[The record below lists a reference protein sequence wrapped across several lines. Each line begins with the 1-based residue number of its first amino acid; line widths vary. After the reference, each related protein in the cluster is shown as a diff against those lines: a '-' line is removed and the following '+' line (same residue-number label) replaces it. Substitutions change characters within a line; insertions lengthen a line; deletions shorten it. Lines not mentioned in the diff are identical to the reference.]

1 MIQYYLSIF
10 IAGFSLMTVEI
21 VSSRIVAPIIG
32 SSVFTWTSV
41 IGITLLGLSIGSLV
55 GGEIADRYLKA
66 YGQKVLSFALF
77 VAAFLVY
84 LIVPLSRNVGFILDG
99 SFSLPVLSILICGA
113 LFLLP
118 ALSIGA
124 LSPIIFKLYVGDIKN
139 IGKKYG
145 ILSSVW
151 SVGSIFGVFVTGF
164 YFISVIGSSGI
175 ISLVSATLFLLFY
188 FFSLKNLDRS
198 SPHFKRHLAFLVILT
213 LLLPL
218 AFFFEKRPPLP
229 ASVLFQRETAYYDLR
244 VVEYDLFP
252 QYGKNRILFLDT
264 DPNSIQTE
272 KPSKEFYTDIYPA
285 FSALSDT
292 LKNIYVIGAGAY
304 TLPINLRKYYP
315 DSNITVS
322 EIDPEVEKVGRA
334 YFNVGNYDIKTVI
347 GDARLDFSPAR
358 STGEKYDLVFGD
370 AYNSLISVPWY
381 LMTKEFFSDVRGSLN
396 QGGIFAINF
405 IGTLQGPQS
414 KVFGSV
420 YNTMREVFP
429 NDYIFAFGNTPEEI
443 QNITIVGVK
452 SDNHLSYDALAEK
465 LDTIDPTYFLT
476 RSLVDKSSLDS
487 SALGKDMVLTD
498 NFAPVDTM
506 MTGLLSDY
514 FPKYLPLYRKMLQ

>member
-32 SSVFTWTSV
+32 SSIFTWTSV

-55 GGEIADRYLKA
+55 GGEIADKYLKV
-66 YGQKVLSFALF
+66 YGQKVLSFALL
-77 VAAFLVY
+77 VAAFSVY
-84 LIVPLSRNVGFILDG
+84 LIVPLSRNVSFILNEP
-99 SFSLPVLSILICGA
+99 FSLPVLSLLICGM

-118 ALSIGA
+118 ALSLGV

-145 ILSSVW
+145 VLSSIW
-151 SVGSIFGVFVTGF
+151 SIGSIFGVFVTGF
-164 YFISVIGSSGI
+164 YFISAIGSSGI
-175 ISLVSATLFLLFY
+175 ISLVSATLLLLFY
-188 FFSLKNLDRS
+188 FFSFKNLERS
-198 SPHFKRHLAFLVILT
+198 SPHFKQHLAFLIILS
-213 LLLPL
+213 LLLPVT
-218 AFFFEKRPPLP
+218 FFFEKRPPLP
-229 ASVLFQRETAYYDLR
+229 SSILFQKETAYYDLR

-252 QYGKNRILFLDT
+252 QYGENRILFLDA
-264 DPNSIQTE
+264 DPNSVQTE

-315 DSNITVS
+315 HSNITVS

-334 YFNVGNYDIKTVI
+334 YFNVGSYNIKTVI
-347 GDARLDFSPAR
+347 GDARLNFSPVR
-358 STGEKYDLVFGD
+358 STGKKYDLVFGD
-370 AYNSLISVPWY
+370 AYNSFISVPWY
-381 LMTKEFFSDVRGSLN
+381 LMTKEFFSDVKNTLN
-396 QGGIFAINF
+396 PGGIFAVNF

-414 KVFGSV
+414 EMFGSV
-420 YNTMREVFP
+420 YNTMRDVFP
-429 NDYIFAFGNTPEEI
+429 NDYIFSFGNTPGEI

-452 SDNHLSYDALAEK
+452 SDTHLSYGVLVKK
-465 LDTIDPTYFLT
+465 LDTIDPTHFLSK
-476 RSLVDKSSLDS
+476 SLVNKSSLQN
-487 SALGKDMVLTD
+487 SALRKDMILTD

-506 MTGLLSDY
+506 MTGLMSDY